1 MIKQTLIAT
10 ALFLVSL
17 PTLAAEL
24 WMYHHPECSACQLW
38 QYQVGQTK
46 YDASDAAATVPL
58 TEIVNIKPM
67 IAKGNEIKQAMN
79 ELHELRAKGSPDA
92 PVTRDLILEL
102 LSDFEELTPPG
113 WNQSLNAGTLK
124 RIPGTPTFVIVE
136 KNDDGLWVELAR
148 IVGYNG
154 NPEGWLK
161 VVNTYVTDHLPERLE
176 KFRQTGK

>member
-24 WMYHHPECSACQLW
+24 WMYHHPECSGCQLW
-38 QYQVGQTK
+38 MYQVGQAR
-46 YDASDAAATVPL
+46 YDASDAAATLPL
-58 TEIVNIKPM
+58 TEIINVKPM
-67 IAKGNEIKQAMN
+67 IALGNEIKQAMD
-79 ELHELRAKGSPDA
+79 EFQDLRAKGSPDTA
-92 PVTRDLILEL
+92 VSKDLVLIL
-102 LSDFEELTPPG
+102 LSEFEELTPPG

-136 KNDDGLWVELAR
+136 KNADGLWVELAR

-154 NPEGWLK
+154 DPQGWLNA
-161 VVNTYVTDHLPERLE
+161 VDTYVRVALPERLE
-176 KFRQTGK
+176 KLEEIGK